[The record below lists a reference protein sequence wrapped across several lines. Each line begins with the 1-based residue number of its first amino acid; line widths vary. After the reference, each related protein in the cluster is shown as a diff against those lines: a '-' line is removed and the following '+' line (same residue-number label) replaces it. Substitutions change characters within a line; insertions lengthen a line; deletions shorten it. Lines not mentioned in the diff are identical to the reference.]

1 MWYKEGAGEFFAQYI
16 EFFAEE
22 RAYWLGWTIIT
33 FIGSISSRLISF
45 CIKQEDR
52 RLSLEQQSH
61 KEIGRAHV

>member
-33 FIGSISSRLISF
+33 FIGTINRLISF
-45 CIKQEDR
+45 CITKQ
-52 RLSLEQQSH
+52 
-61 KEIGRAHV
+61 

>member
-33 FIGSISSRLISF
+33 FIGTINRLISF
-45 CIKQEDR
+45 CITKQQIYFFGVWLALNMFMEFM
-52 RLSLEQQSH
+52 
-61 KEIGRAHV
+61 